1 MATVK
6 LRNDQWSKILE
17 FLGTCPEVYIGQA
30 IECQRFVEGVLW
42 VMRSGAQWRLLPREC
57 GKWNSIYK
65 RFGRWCDK
73 GIWEQMMAYFAD
85 DPDMEHLML
94 DSTVVRAHPSAAGAL
109 KKRRTSGASS
119 GTQPGGFSTKIH
131 VSVFSR
137 FDKLDVR
144 FLGFLFFGAVLIWL
158 R

>member
-17 FLGTCPEVYIGQA
+17 FLRTRPEVYIGQPN
-30 IECQRFVEGVLW
+30 ECRRFVEGVLW
-42 VMRSGAQWRLLPREC
+42 VMRSGAQWRLLPKEY

-73 GIWEQMMAYFAD
+73 GIWEQMLAYFVD

-94 DSTVVRAHPSAAGAL
+94 DSTIVRAHPSAAGAS
-109 KKRRTSGASS
+109 KKTVDKRRKLWDAAGVGSA
-119 GTQPGGFSTKIH
+119 PKST
-131 VSVFSR
+131 
-137 FDKLDVR
+137 
-144 FLGFLFFGAVLIWL
+144 
-158 R
+158 